1 MTSSSACEDR
11 VLKDSTDL
19 HIHVTPDSSPG
30 WWSFHCLVL
39 HDLCGY
45 TENYW
50 NVRPSYSVLR
60 PSFFLASSWN
70 KDVVGWGWGATD
82 ALPLFS
88 VPVAGRVVLHCLLCV
103 SAVGC
108 SAEAEA
114 LLTQFPFLSPVAVA
128 VTLLARSDAFTQFLK
143 HSWANLSVFNSH
155 LGDP

>member
-1 MTSSSACEDR
+1 MWGQGLKGFHWPSYPRHSR
-11 VLKDSTDL
+11 LIPRLVVLSL
-19 HIHVTPDSSPG
+19 SGSP
-30 WWSFHCLVL
+30 WSLRPHRKL
-39 HDLCGY
+39 
-45 TENYW
+45 W

-60 PSFFLASSWN
+60 PSFFSASSWN
-70 KDVVGWGWGATD
+70 KDFVGWGRGATD

-88 VPVAGRVVLHCLLCV
+88 VPVAGRVVLHCSLCV

-114 LLTQFPFLSPVAVA
+114 LLAQFPFLSPVAVA